1 MGKRF
6 IFNGT
11 EIPSETELIR
21 AYLFLLVLPRE
32 LLSVVNWNL

>member
-11 EIPSETELIR
+11 EIPSETELIH
-21 AYLFLLVLPRE
+21 AYLFLLVHPRE